1 MAARGRRR
9 STAAGRCFGGE
20 SSQAW
25 QGQTHRVTAANCNYY
40 ARKLHGQ
47 FTGTWRTLMGRMPA
61 WLHEVLP
68 CFPRRWV
75 ETYGGLTSSSQSA
88 RGRPC
93 VRSSRSACATGT
105 AASWLHAHASPDRLE
120 RISRKRAPPE
130 CFCFEK
136 RLFGSWKKENVSV
149 KNDAGRSSA
158 QHIHCAKR
166 GPKAGSSLLVEPISQ
181 RL

>member
-1 MAARGRRR
+1 
-9 STAAGRCFGGE
+9 
-20 SSQAW
+20 
-25 QGQTHRVTAANCNYY
+25 
-40 ARKLHGQ
+40 
-47 FTGTWRTLMGRMPA
+47 MGRMPA

-75 ETYGGLTSSSQSA
+75 ETYGGLTSSSQSG

-149 KNDAGRSSA
+149 KNDRGARGARRRSISIA
-158 QHIHCAKR
+158 RNEVQKQAPLYSSSQFRR
-166 GPKAGSSLLVEPISQ
+166 GFELQPPPLSDTTLAERMPLRIPGTTITHSGP
-181 RL
+181 